1 MQVHVETREIPV
13 VGEKKK
19 PGIPIL
25 SDARDRKARYVILN
39 RSRSIRFQITVP
51 LYPTNVTIISF
62 QLIYPSERKGSRI
75 VRNSRKKFVK
85 RRNNTA
91 SIKHRTSFRAR
102 DEKRWKEMED
112 LIIIV
117 SLNNE
122 RERERRKKRRGG
134 GPRRRR
140 SCFRSFPFRWLKG
153 KDPEGI
159 GGLEGQKYARATHV
173 RDGKGEERTGRGQTD
188 GWREAEEQS
197 HRFKLKSGNTREGE
211 TFAGL
216 SGLITPGTGSIWNYE
231 RCWCWW
237 WWWWW
242 LVAHSISASS
252 SPPSSIFFL
261 LALSDEKIILIV
273 CPIDFSFSKI
283 FRSKICIRGSNNVRS
298 LSIFISLVLLNSR
311 FDDNWKAG
319 ELAINSYGLIYAKR
333 AITIHRDRGWY
344 YSPARKL
351 QSVFSGFES
360 LFFFFLFSL
369 LFFAPPPPFQYYPI
383 LSCISLAP
391 IYIYPMQQSSSATS
405 KQTKHGS
412 RKGNR
417 TLLRWINSIETASR
431 NLGTTF
437 ISPIIRLP
445 LKNRKRGGRRRGR
458 RKRREEVFA
467 ETYDILRIN
476 VRYFSSNRYET
487 QKREYSWMRSEDLHR
502 RNVGRKSSSSS
513 SFSWHGSL
521 LRMDP

>member
-62 QLIYPSERKGSRI
+62 RLIYPSERKGSRI

-85 RRNNTA
+85 RRSNTA

-369 LFFAPPPPFQYYPI
+369 LFFAPSPPFQYYPRVHFARAN
-383 LSCISLAP
+383 LH
-391 IYIYPMQQSSSATS
+391 IYPMQQSSSATS

-437 ISPIIRLP
+437 ISPIILFP
-445 LKNRKRGGRRRGR
+445 LKKKRKKRKKKKTRRSFRW
-458 RKRREEVFA
+458 
-467 ETYDILRIN
+467 N
-476 VRYFSSNRYET
+476 VRYFTYQRT
-487 QKREYSWMRSEDLHR
+487 I
-502 RNVGRKSSSSS
+502 
-513 SFSWHGSL
+513 FFF
-521 LRMDP
+521 

>member
-1 MQVHVETREIPV
+1 
-13 VGEKKK
+13 
-19 PGIPIL
+19 
-25 SDARDRKARYVILN
+25 
-39 RSRSIRFQITVP
+39 
-51 LYPTNVTIISF
+51 
-62 QLIYPSERKGSRI
+62 
-75 VRNSRKKFVK
+75 
-85 RRNNTA
+85 
-91 SIKHRTSFRAR
+91 
-102 DEKRWKEMED
+102 MED

-122 RERERRKKRRGG
+122 RERE
-134 GPRRRR
+134 
-140 SCFRSFPFRWLKG
+140 
-153 KDPEGI
+153 
-159 GGLEGQKYARATHV
+159 
-173 RDGKGEERTGRGQTD
+173 KGERREEEEEEALDVVDLVFVPFHFVGWKERIPKGLVASKDRNMRAPRTSAMEKEKERTGRGQTD

-273 CPIDFSFSKI
+273 CPIHFSFSKI

-369 LFFAPPPPFQYYPI
+369 LFFAPSPPLPI
-383 LSCISLAP
+383 LSTRAFRSRQFT
-391 IYIYPMQQSSSATS
+391 YIPDATIIERNNVETNETRIEKGKPNFELIRS
-405 KQTKHGS
+405 K
-412 RKGNR
+412 
-417 TLLRWINSIETASR
+417 
-431 NLGTTF
+431 
-437 ISPIIRLP
+437 
-445 LKNRKRGGRRRGR
+445 
-458 RKRREEVFA
+458 
-467 ETYDILRIN
+467 
-476 VRYFSSNRYET
+476 
-487 QKREYSWMRSEDLHR
+487 LHR
-502 RNVGRKSSSSS
+502 EILEQ
-513 SFSWHGSL
+513 L
-521 LRMDP
+521 LFLR

>member
-1 MQVHVETREIPV
+1 M
-13 VGEKKK
+13 EK
-19 PGIPIL
+19 
-25 SDARDRKARYVILN
+25 
-39 RSRSIRFQITVP
+39 
-51 LYPTNVTIISF
+51 
-62 QLIYPSERKGSRI
+62 
-75 VRNSRKKFVK
+75 
-85 RRNNTA
+85 
-91 SIKHRTSFRAR
+91 
-102 DEKRWKEMED
+102 EK
-112 LIIIV
+112 
-117 SLNNE
+117 
-122 RERERRKKRRGG
+122 
-134 GPRRRR
+134 
-140 SCFRSFPFRWLKG
+140 
-153 KDPEGI
+153 
-159 GGLEGQKYARATHV
+159 
-173 RDGKGEERTGRGQTD
+173 ERTGRGQTD

-252 SPPSSIFFL
+252 SPPFSIFFL

-273 CPIDFSFSKI
+273 CPIHFSFSKI

-369 LFFAPPPPFQYYPI
+369 LFFAPPPPLPI
-383 LSCISLAP
+383 LSTRAFRSRQFT
-391 IYIYPMQQSSSATS
+391 YIPDATIIERNVEINETRIEKGKPNFRFVELIRS
-405 KQTKHGS
+405 K
-412 RKGNR
+412 
-417 TLLRWINSIETASR
+417 
-431 NLGTTF
+431 
-437 ISPIIRLP
+437 
-445 LKNRKRGGRRRGR
+445 
-458 RKRREEVFA
+458 
-467 ETYDILRIN
+467 
-476 VRYFSSNRYET
+476 
-487 QKREYSWMRSEDLHR
+487 LHR
-502 RNVGRKSSSSS
+502 EILEQ
-513 SFSWHGSL
+513 L
-521 LRMDP
+521 LFLR

>member
-1 MQVHVETREIPV
+1 
-13 VGEKKK
+13 
-19 PGIPIL
+19 
-25 SDARDRKARYVILN
+25 
-39 RSRSIRFQITVP
+39 
-51 LYPTNVTIISF
+51 
-62 QLIYPSERKGSRI
+62 
-75 VRNSRKKFVK
+75 
-85 RRNNTA
+85 
-91 SIKHRTSFRAR
+91 
-102 DEKRWKEMED
+102 MED

-369 LFFAPPPPFQYYPI
+369 LFFAPSPPLPI
-383 LSCISLAP
+383 LSTRAFR
-391 IYIYPMQQSSSATS
+391 
-405 KQTKHGS
+405 S
-412 RKGNR
+412 RQFTYTRCNNHRAQRRNKRNTDR
-417 TLLRWINSIETASR
+417 ERETELWINSIETASR

-437 ISPIIRLP
+437 ISPIILFP
-445 LKNRKRGGRRRGR
+445 LKKKRKKRKKKKTRRSFRW
-458 RKRREEVFA
+458 
-467 ETYDILRIN
+467 N
-476 VRYFSSNRYET
+476 VRYFTYQRT
-487 QKREYSWMRSEDLHR
+487 I
-502 RNVGRKSSSSS
+502 
-513 SFSWHGSL
+513 FFF
-521 LRMDP
+521 